1 MTHYIIKSITGA
13 QGQLLFRGLPFGY
26 FDRSGHIPI
35 WNVINTMRDTFNCVY
50 NHGYIDHA
58 RLTENKTLFAVRVRY
73 LATEDFHAKAALFN
87 PISFECTTGMKS
99 VGQSS
104 FVDSVTMTETETGT
118 LFVKLMSKFI
128 LICNDTK
135 KPVPLP
141 DWFAGKYSIHNS
153 AQELDKLGKEP
164 PMIVPKQVFSHKLQ
178 TRHSD
183 LDSNGHIATQEYF
196 RFCMEG
202 AMEASKSGF
211 YRQFVSEI
219 WLFPVL
225 EADVTLLSPISER
238 TELTI
243 FTWQCESNAAKIYF
257 LIMRGNDRIFECSF
271 LFSDRK
277 LKPISFKL

>member
-1 MTHYIIKSITGA
+1 MAHYIIRRVTGA
-13 QGQLLFRGLPFGY
+13 QGQLLFKGIPFGY

-35 WNVINTMRDTFNCVY
+35 WNVINIMRDTFNCVY

-58 RLTENKTLFAVRVRY
+58 RLTENKTLFAVRLRY
-73 LATEDFHAKAALFN
+73 LATEDFHAKAAIFY
-87 PISFECTTGMKS
+87 PISFDCKTVLKS

-104 FVDSVTMTETETGT
+104 FVDSVNMTEKETGT
-118 LFVKLMSKFI
+118 VFAKLMCKFI
-128 LICNDTK
+128 PICNDTK

-141 DWFAGKYSIHNS
+141 DWFVGKFSIHN
-153 AQELDKLGKEP
+153 ADQDVDKLGKES

-178 TRHSD
+178 TRHGD
-183 LDSNGHIATQEYF
+183 LDTNGHIPTQEYF

-225 EADVTLLSPISER
+225 EADVTLLGQSFEK

-257 LIMRGNDRIFECSF
+257 VIMGGNDRISECSF
-271 LFSDRK
+271 LFGEEK